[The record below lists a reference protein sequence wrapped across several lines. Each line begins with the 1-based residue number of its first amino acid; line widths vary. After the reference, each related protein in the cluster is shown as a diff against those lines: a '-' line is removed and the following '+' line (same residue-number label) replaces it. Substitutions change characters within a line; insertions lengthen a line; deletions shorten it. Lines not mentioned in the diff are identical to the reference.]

1 VETAVHAFEQTNA
14 DLLSVQ
20 SEDVADRLE
29 RERRTIAARANPPLG
44 LAKELAPVV
53 VARAS
58 VLMKA
63 ACRVEQHRPEQP
75 SLPQS
80 DPKPTPELDLG
91 GENDFRKGLKS
102 LSRPGCIMV
111 DLHGVR
117 CVR

>member
-1 VETAVHAFEQTNA
+1 VQIAVHAFEQTNA

-29 RERRTIAARANPPLG
+29 RKRRTVAAAANPPLG

-58 VLMKA
+58 VLMEA
-63 ACRVEQHRPEQP
+63 GCRVEQHRPEQS

-80 DPKPTPELDLG
+80 GPKPTPEFDLG
-91 GENDFRKGLKS
+91 RENDLRKGLES
-102 LSRPGCIMV
+102 LSRPGCIAV

-117 CVR
+117 